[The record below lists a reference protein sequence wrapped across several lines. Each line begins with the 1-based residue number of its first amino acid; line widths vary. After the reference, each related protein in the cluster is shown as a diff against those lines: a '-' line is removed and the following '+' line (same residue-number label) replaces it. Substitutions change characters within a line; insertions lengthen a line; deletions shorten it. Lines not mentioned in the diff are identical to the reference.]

1 MRYPD
6 TELLDGIAREY
17 VVGTLHGRA
26 RSRFETVLRSN
37 KTARRLVRAWEERLL
52 PLSLGLAPV
61 TPQASVWR
69 AVESRLDSEAGGRGA
84 GDRDE
89 GGRGTMQRFRFAIAA
104 MIALV
109 AVGLGWLLFTRPGEP
124 TAVAVLAPEGQS
136 AIWNVETFPDRGRIR
151 IVVAGN
157 IPVQPGK
164 TYELWAL
171 PEGRAPVSLG
181 LMPSRNE
188 TRRLDAAQLA
198 ALAASKQ
205 VAVSLEPP
213 GGSPTGAPTGPVLYV
228 GTIAPP
234 A

>member
-1 MRYPD
+1 MRYAD
-6 TELLDGIAREY
+6 SDLLDRIAREY
-17 VVGTLHGRA
+17 VVGTLRGRA
-26 RSRFETVLRSN
+26 RARFETVLRSN
-37 KTARRLVRAWEERLL
+37 ETARVLVRSWEDRLL
-52 PLSLGLAPV
+52 PLSLELAPV
-61 TPQASVWR
+61 RPQASAWR
-69 AVESRLDSEAGGRGA
+69 AVESRLDREARGRGGA
-84 GDRDE
+84 GAAV
-89 GGRGTMQRFRFAIAA
+89 GGTLQRFRFAIAA

-109 AVGLGWLLFTRPGEP
+109 SLGIGWLLVTRTGEP
-124 TAVAVLAPEGQS
+124 TAVAVLAPEGQT
-136 AIWNVETFPDRGRIR
+136 AIWNVETFPERGRIR
-151 IVVAGN
+151 IVVAGA
-157 IPVQPGK
+157 IPAQPGK
-164 TYELWAL
+164 SYELWAL

-181 LMPSRNE
+181 LMPARNE